1 MVEAV
6 AAAATRG
13 ISTSSVIRRGVVA
26 PKNRP
31 GAVVRRYSAS
41 RAAKEAAKDP
51 KRAEPKRSAE
61 GFSMVKE
68 AVRARPGKLKRSLT
82 MARDTT
88 RSKIENGFGY
98 LQAPKNALTS

>member
-51 KRAEPKRSAE
+51 KRAEPKSAE